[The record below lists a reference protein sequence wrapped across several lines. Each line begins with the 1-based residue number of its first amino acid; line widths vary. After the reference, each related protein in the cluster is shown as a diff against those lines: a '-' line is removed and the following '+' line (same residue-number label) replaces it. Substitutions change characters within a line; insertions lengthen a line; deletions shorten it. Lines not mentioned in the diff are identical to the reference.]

1 MTGPAPVR
9 PGDPAAL
16 GPWRLL
22 GVLGEGGMGTVYLG
36 RSGRRVAAVKTLRRE
51 LLGDPHLAA
60 RFRRERE
67 AAEAVRSRYVPR
79 HLGADLA
86 GPVPWLATE
95 YVPGPTLE
103 RCVEEYGPLPAEAV
117 RALGAMLATALSALH
132 TAGVVHRDLKPSNVL
147 LAEDGPR
154 LVDFGIAR
162 MPAATKV
169 TYTGQRPGSAGY
181 MSPEQVLGR
190 ELGPPSDV
198 FTLGALLAYA
208 STGHHLFAGA
218 GDGFA
223 LADYAI
229 AHDEP
234 DLSLVPPPLR
244 PALAACLDKAAEH
257 RPGAAELA
265 ARWEAP
271 GRTAPAAW
279 PPAHVLRDIEREGA
293 RARELTGPAGPS
305 RRRALAVAA
314 GAAVLLAGGAGAAG
328 RRWLATGGD
337 ATEEI
342 PLWNG
347 APGEIPAPV
356 WTVSGLDPAMPF
368 GPARAGDV
376 LLVADPGKVSALD
389 PRTGRRLW
397 SYQGG
402 RPPVRQAPGPLLVG
416 PDGILRALDPRT
428 GTPSWTGPGG
438 LTGLLAVDS
447 AAVYATATDGRVV
460 AARPGTATPL
470 WRSRQPLA
478 AGAGATAAAAAAGEG
493 RLVVT
498 TADGAV
504 HALDTRSG
512 EQSWTAADAARD
524 LPATV
529 AEGFVLLCGATLRGL
544 DPADGTR
551 RWESRP
557 TTPTGSFGAPLVR
570 SGSVYAAEGGRLRCL
585 RLTDGT
591 DVREMAGQVG
601 DYAAAQPV
609 AAANGLYVPL
619 STGAAGLAALPLA
632 GDTERYRFSP
642 AAERDEPWAVVA
654 AGRIVA
660 AQNGGRLYALPLF

>member
-51 LLGDPHLAA
+51 LLGDPHLAV

-67 AAEAVRSRYVPR
+67 AAEAVHSRYVPR

-103 RCVEEYGPLPAEAV
+103 RCVEEYGPLPADAV

-147 LAEDGPR
+147 LAADGPR

-169 TYTGQRPGSAGY
+169 TFTGQRPGSAGY

-190 ELGPPSDV
+190 EPGPPSDV
-198 FTLGALLAYA
+198 FTLGSLLAYA
-208 STGHHLFAGA
+208 CTGHHLFAT
-218 GDGFA
+218 DGFA

-234 DLSLVPPPLR
+234 DLSRVPPPLR
-244 PALAACLDKAAEH
+244 PALAACLDKTAEH
-257 RPGAAELA
+257 RPEAAELA
-265 ARWEAP
+265 ALWEAP
-271 GRTAPAAW
+271 GAGAPAGW
-279 PPAHVLRDIEREGA
+279 LPAHVLRDIEREGA
-293 RARELTGPAGPS
+293 LARESAGPAGPS
-305 RRRALAVAA
+305 RRRVLAVAA

-328 RRWLATGGD
+328 WRWLGAGGD
-337 ATEEI
+337 GGEEV
-342 PLWNG
+342 PLWDG
-347 APGEIPAPV
+347 APGELPAPV
-356 WTVSGLDPAMPF
+356 WNVTGLDPAMPF

-389 PRTGRRLW
+389 PRTGHRLW
-397 SYQGG
+397 SYEGG
-402 RPPVRQAPGPLLVG
+402 RPPARQAPEPVLVG
-416 PDGILRALDPRT
+416 PDGIVRALDPRT
-428 GTPSWTGPGG
+428 GKPSWTGPGG
-438 LTGLLAVDS
+438 LTGLLAVDTGT
-447 AAVYATATDGRVV
+447 VYATDTDGRVV
-460 AARPGTATPL
+460 AARHGTAAPL
-470 WRSRQPLA
+470 WRSREPVA
-478 AGAGATAAAAAAGEG
+478 AGAGAVAAAGEG

-498 TADGAV
+498 TADGTV
-504 HALDTRSG
+504 HALDSLSG
-512 EQSWTAADAARD
+512 EPGWKSADAARG
-524 LPATV
+524 LPA
-529 AEGFVLLCGATLRGL
+529 AIGEGLVLLGGATLRGL
-544 DPADGTR
+544 GAKDGSR
-551 RWESRP
+551 RWEAKP
-557 TTPTGSFGAPLVR
+557 TTPKGSFGSPLAR
-570 SGSVYAAEGGRLRCL
+570 SGAVYVAEGGRLRCL